1 MYTLYGFYKYPPL
14 IDNTLNIVNPLGELS
29 DDSLTYAKDKST
41 HSNGAYPQTVLVGFH
56 SVKDNVVTEIPS
68 GIVTRI
74 LQLGQWIYNR
84 ASAGQIGTNPTD
96 LLNALLGEFGDQVV
110 NVQLGPLLLHEGIR
124 LPRWIEFKDTKYDS
138 DNTIKLWI
146 SDQAFNNEYPE
157 TNIKVIPPITNI
169 DDMFLGEDIV
179 RARLEEYSLSDRFD
193 QVQKLRADYPYTLHR
208 VENFRWINPV
218 DASKTIVTPWI
229 VVIYGRA
236 GNNPDLIKEAIIDY
250 IMANTEKDREDWEDL
265 IPDLLLSTEFI
276 ITPQWQQYAL
286 PNLELEAG
294 IHSPILRPYVALELA
309 HRTTQGNGYSPE
321 WIAEKIESSG
331 LIYKS
336 LAFTIIGNPN
346 NRTGITQFSEQF
358 SDYILV
364 TNNSADFNRMSVR
377 TQEFKDM
384 LAAMVKHAETT
395 NPTTQ
400 VPTGFSRITR
410 KGVVYVGKQ
419 YEDILYLVVT
429 KYSVEQLSTDMV
441 EAD

>member
-14 IDNTLNIVNPLGELS
+14 IDNALNIVNPLGEIS
-29 DDSLTYAKDKST
+29 DDSLTYAKDKSN
-41 HSNGAYPQTVLVGFH
+41 HSNATYPQTVLVGFH
-56 SVKDNVVTEIPS
+56 SVKDNVPVEIP
-68 GIVTRI
+68 GNMVTRI
-74 LQLGQWIYNR
+74 LQLGQWMYDR
-84 ASAGQIGTNPTD
+84 AAAGQIEANPTP
-96 LLNALLGEFGDQVV
+96 LINAILSEFGDQLV
-110 NVQLGPLLLHEGIR
+110 NVKLGPLLLANGIR
-124 LPRWIEFKDTKYDS
+124 LPKWIEFEDTKHD
-138 DNTIKLWI
+138 DENAIKLWL

-157 TNIKVIPPITNI
+157 THIDVIPPIEVI
-169 DDMFLGEDIV
+169 DDLFLGETVV
-179 RARLEEYSLSDRFD
+179 RQRLEEYSLADRFE
-193 QVQKLRADYPYTLHR
+193 QVQQMRADYPYTLHR
-208 VENFRWINPV
+208 VENYRWINPV
-218 DASKTIVTPWI
+218 DNSITINTPWI

-236 GNNPDLIKEAIIDY
+236 GNNPDLIKEAIVDY

-276 ITPQWQQYAL
+276 ITPQWHNYAI

-294 IHSPILRPYVALELA
+294 IHSPILKPGDALQLA
-309 HRTTQGNGYSPE
+309 INTIQGNGYSPE
-321 WIAEKIESSG
+321 WISNQIESAG
-331 LIYKS
+331 VIYKS
-336 LAFTIIGNPN
+336 LAFTVVGNPN

-364 TNNSADFNRMSVR
+364 TNNNADFNRMSVR

-384 LAAMVKHAETT
+384 LADMIKYAETV

-429 KYSVEQLSTDMV
+429 KHSVEQLKPTVS
-441 EAD
+441 A